1 MVGIR
6 VFSAAVFAALLA
18 AAGAGFAIAD
28 PPPWAHPHLR
38 AANPQPRAHAVIV
51 GTVVGIDYGSAAL
64 MVATNRGVVPVAVT
78 PSTNIFRGSSYAS
91 FADLGRGAHV
101 EIEAADISGRLIA
114 QLIRI
119 R

>member
-6 VFSAAVFAALLA
+6 VFSAAALAALLVCG
-18 AAGAGFAIAD
+18 GAGFALAD

-38 AANPQPRAHAVIV
+38 ASNPPPRAHAVIV

-64 MVATNRGVVPVAVT
+64 MVATNRGIVPVAVT

-101 EIEAADISGRLIA
+101 EIDAADIAGRLIA